1 MLGDGPVRALQIFL
15 RPKAPDLEPMVQF
28 HEFPEE
34 SSVDSWR
41 LIVGSPLTV
50 RSDILVFDARI
61 SKGAQLRLPN
71 AEAGRNILLYVY
83 SGKVALRDE
92 VISEGESVFTTAF
105 ISIRRHWRPPMSCCS
120 RSIPKRRSTG
130 AACSAGT
137 RGGLFSLRRVDRA
150 TSKGPVWQRSR

>member
-105 ISIRRHWRPPMSCCS
+105 DQHPTALEASDVVLFSFDPE
-120 RSIPKRRSTG
+120 
-130 AACSAGT
+130 AEVY
-137 RGGLFSLRRVDRA
+137 RGGMFSGNQRR
-150 TSKGPVWQRSR
+150 PVLAPAR